1 MDKILLNKILNWL
14 DSNINKDNYLDNKE
28 IQEALSI
35 DSSELK
41 EKIHEDLLCLTDEY
55 LIDELD
61 GYEVFDDKICQ
72 IIVDNF
78 NKFNDNGL

>member
-14 DSNINKDNYLDNKE
+14 DSNINKDKYLDNKE

-41 EKIHEDLLCLTDEY
+41 EKIELY
-55 LIDELD
+55 LDGIDE
-61 GYEVFDDKICQ
+61 F
-72 IIVDNF
+72 
-78 NKFNDNGL
+78 